1 MRGTMGNESNRVTHI
16 SSSIRRRMF
25 ADPLNHPG
33 GVLHLRAKRKLA
45 RGRDVTNLR
54 HEREEGTRDP
64 WNLVLMEGEIIF

>member
-16 SSSIRRRMF
+16 SSSIRRRIF

-45 RGRDVTNLR
+45 RGRDVEFKTR
-54 HEREEGTRDP
+54 EREGTRDL
-64 WNLVLMEGEIIF
+64 WNLVLMEGEVIF